1 MKILMISNYY
11 PPVTFGGYELSCK
24 KISNELKRRGHDISI
39 ITSNLG
45 VEPFYLEENIHRLLF
60 IDPTL
65 DSKKN
70 NRDYFQI
77 KKRIAQIRW
86 AFTQRENYKMTHEL
100 ISAQR
105 PDLAIFWNMSSIGL
119 GPILAIQEKG
129 IPGIFNIGDY
139 WLLILK
145 LGLCNESNIIKK
157 KYRAL
162 INGIKGFEELDLTH
176 IMMNSNY
183 IKKIYVQN
191 GFLEENILVIPRG
204 ILSKFILPINSLG
217 DLPRI
222 HNGVVKLLFV
232 GRLVPDKAPDIAI
245 KAIEILIKKYG
256 LEVELDIIGQGSEE
270 YVSGLKNLISELKLE
285 NKIRFI
291 DWMDPLLLFDKYPN
305 YDILLFPSRW
315 EEPVGNIIM
324 EAMARGLPVIASNHG
339 GPVEFIK
346 DGENGLL
353 VEGDNPL
360 AFADAII
367 RLLQNDKLTQ
377 KIRAAGI
384 KTILERF
391 TLEVV
396 VDQYLEYFQKILA
409 FD

>member
-1 MKILMISNYY
+1 M
-11 PPVTFGGYELSCK
+11 
-24 KISNELKRRGHDISI
+24 
-39 ITSNLG
+39 
-45 VEPFYLEENIHRLLF
+45 
-60 IDPTL
+60 
-65 DSKKN
+65 
-70 NRDYFQI
+70 
-77 KKRIAQIRW
+77 
-86 AFTQRENYKMTHEL
+86 
-100 ISAQR
+100 
-105 PDLAIFWNMSSIGL
+105 
-119 GPILAIQEKG
+119 
-129 IPGIFNIGDY
+129 
-139 WLLILK
+139 
-145 LGLCNESNIIKK
+145 
-157 KYRAL
+157 
-162 INGIKGFEELDLTH
+162 
-176 IMMNSNY
+176 
-183 IKKIYVQN
+183 
-191 GFLEENILVIPRG
+191 
-204 ILSKFILPINSLG
+204 
-217 DLPRI
+217 
-222 HNGVVKLLFV
+222 VKLLFV

-291 DWMDPLLLFDKYPN
+291 DCMDPLLLFDKYPN